1 MLKSSTIINKLN
13 KGVLMNYKSP
23 IDKFIE
29 IFKRSNLS
37 ISKFASLINKDR
49 RTVTSWIDSVT
60 DIEPSNDIKDKICN
74 IFRYPDY
81 IWEEGCNGDEF
92 LKSIT
97 QIPQKEVRIIDEDY
111 YGRLKYI
118 MELEQNRRFVIQAQF
133 PGPMY
138 RDTAVQEVYRTKSS
152 KDIEELKLAR
162 IDQMLRYDYD
172 TTEWYSIKSVLSFC
186 FASIGNFYSREEK
199 IKILEL
205 IYELFNNNYNKKL
218 FLFDSFSRKIY
229 GMETTYISINV
240 KQKILFFKSPIESVF
255 IEIRNKNLVERMH
268 KYYSSPIEAPSHVNF
283 LESVKIIKI
292 LQDALKYNNT
302 LVQAYEIINRTTDY
316 GELFY
321 HNLSIDLQKEVSA
334 PKPGQ
339 RRN

>member
-1 MLKSSTIINKLN
+1 MT
-13 KGVLMNYKSP
+13 YKNS

-37 ISKFASLINKDR
+37 ISKFASLIQKDR
-49 RTVTSWIDSVT
+49 RTVTSWIDNIS
-60 DIEPSNDIKDKICN
+60 DIEPNNEVKEKICN
-74 IFRYPDY
+74 VFRYPDF
-81 IWEEGCNGDEF
+81 IWEANCNGDEF
-92 LKSIT
+92 IKSIT

-118 MELEQNRRFVIQAQF
+118 MELEKNRRFVIQAQF

-138 RDTAVQEVYRTKSS
+138 RDTAVKRVYRTATSNE
-152 KDIEELKLAR
+152 IEDLKQLR
-162 IDQMLRYDYD
+162 IEQMLKYDYD
-172 TTEWYSIKSVLSFC
+172 TTEWYSIKSLLSFC
-186 FASIGNFYSREEK
+186 FASIGNFYTKEEK

-229 GMETTYISINV
+229 GMETTYISINI

-255 IEIRNKNLVERMH
+255 IEIRNRNLVERMH

-283 LESVKIIKI
+283 LESIKIIKI
-292 LQDALKYNNT
+292 LQDALKYNNN
-302 LVQAYEIINRTTDY
+302 LVQTYETINRTTDY

-321 HNLSIDLQKEVSA
+321 HNLSIDLQKQVSQ
-334 PKPGQ
+334 PKPMK
-339 RRN
+339 RKF

>member
-1 MLKSSTIINKLN
+1 
-13 KGVLMNYKSP
+13 MNFKNS
-23 IDKFIE
+23 IEKFVE
-29 IFKRSNLS
+29 IYNRSNLS
-37 ISKFASLINKDR
+37 ISRFASMINKDR
-49 RTVTSWIDSVT
+49 RTVTSWIDHHT
-60 DIEPSNDIKDKICN
+60 NIEPTKEIKDKICQ

-81 IWEEGCNGDEF
+81 IWEDACSGEEF

-111 YGRLKYI
+111 KGRLQYI
-118 MELEQNRRFVIQAQF
+118 IEHEKNRRFVIQAQF

-138 RDTAVQEVYRTKSS
+138 RDSAVRKVYKHTTSI
-152 KDIEELKLAR
+152 DIEELKQER

-186 FASIGNFYSREEK
+186 FASIGNFFTKDEK

-205 IYELFNNNYNKKL
+205 MYELFNNNYNKKL

-240 KQKILFFKSPIESVF
+240 KNKILFFKSPIESVF

-283 LESVKIIKI
+283 LESVKILKI
-292 LQDALKYNNT
+292 LQDALKYNNDIK
-302 LVQAYEIINRTTDY
+302 QAYETINRETNY

-321 HNLSIDLQKEVSA
+321 NNLSIDLQKEVTP
-334 PKPGQ
+334 PKIGQ
-339 RRN
+339 KRN

>member
-1 MLKSSTIINKLN
+1 MDFKNS
-13 KGVLMNYKSP
+13 

-29 IFKRSNLS
+29 IYNRSNLS
-37 ISKFASLINKDR
+37 ISKFASLIDKDR
-49 RTVTSWIDSVT
+49 RTITSWIDRVSG
-60 DIEPSNDIKDKICN
+60 IEISSEIKAKICKE
-74 IFRYPDY
+74 FRYPEY
-81 IWEEGCNGDEF
+81 IWEDACYGEEF

-97 QIPQKEVRIIDEDY
+97 LIPQKEVRIIDEDY
-111 YGRLKYI
+111 KGRLQYI
-118 MELEQNRRFVIQAQF
+118 IEHEKNRRFVIQAQF

-138 RDTAVQEVYRTKSS
+138 RDSAVRRVYKTSTS
-152 KDIEELKLAR
+152 PDIEELKQER

-186 FASIGNFYSREEK
+186 FASIGNFFTKDEK

-205 IYELFNNNYNKKL
+205 MYELFNNNYNKKL

-240 KQKILFFKSPIESVF
+240 KNKILFFKSPIESVF

-283 LESVKIIKI
+283 LDSVKILKI

-302 LVQAYEIINRTTDY
+302 ITQAYETINRETNY

-321 HNLSIDLQKEVSA
+321 NNLSIDLQKQVSL
-334 PKPGQ
+334 PKTSH
-339 RRN
+339 RR

>member
-1 MLKSSTIINKLN
+1 
-13 KGVLMNYKSP
+13 
-23 IDKFIE
+23 
-29 IFKRSNLS
+29 
-37 ISKFASLINKDR
+37 
-49 RTVTSWIDSVT
+49 
-60 DIEPSNDIKDKICN
+60 
-74 IFRYPDY
+74 
-81 IWEEGCNGDEF
+81 
-92 LKSIT
+92 
-97 QIPQKEVRIIDEDY
+97 
-111 YGRLKYI
+111 

-138 RDTAVQEVYRTKSS
+138 RDTAVQEVYRTKTS

-186 FASIGNFYSREEK
+186 FASIGNFYSKEEK

-292 LQDALKYNNT
+292 LQDALKYNNS
-302 LVQAYEIINRTTDY
+302 LIQAYEIINRTTDY

-321 HNLSIDLQKEVSA
+321 HNLSIDLQKEVTA

>member
-1 MLKSSTIINKLN
+1 
-13 KGVLMNYKSP
+13 MNFKNS
-23 IDKFIE
+23 IEKFVE
-29 IFKRSNLS
+29 IFNRSNLS
-37 ISKFASLINKDR
+37 ISRFASMINKDR
-49 RTVTSWIDSVT
+49 RTVTSWIDNHT
-60 DIEPSNDIKDKICN
+60 NIEPTKEIKDKICQ

-81 IWEEGCNGDEF
+81 IWEDACSGEEF

-111 YGRLKYI
+111 KGRLQYI
-118 MELEQNRRFVIQAQF
+118 IEHEKNRRFVIQAQF

-138 RDTAVQEVYRTKSS
+138 RDSAVRKVYKHTTSA
-152 KDIEELKLAR
+152 DIEELKQER

-186 FASIGNFYSREEK
+186 FASIGNFFTKDEK

-205 IYELFNNNYNKKL
+205 MYELFNNNYNKKL

-240 KQKILFFKSPIESVF
+240 KNKILFFKSPIESVF

-283 LESVKIIKI
+283 LESVRILKI
-292 LQDALKYNNT
+292 LQDALRYNNDIK
-302 LVQAYEIINRTTDY
+302 QAYETINRETNY

-321 HNLSIDLQKEVSA
+321 NNLSIDLQKEVTP
-334 PKPGQ
+334 PKIGHK
-339 RRN
+339 RS

>member
-1 MLKSSTIINKLN
+1 MSFKTGIEKI
-13 KGVLMNYKSP
+13 
-23 IDKFIE
+23 IE
-29 IFKRSNLS
+29 IYKRSHLS
-37 ISKFASLINKDR
+37 ISKFSSLIQKDR
-49 RTVTSWIDSVT
+49 RTVTSWVDGLT
-60 DIEPSNDIKDKICN
+60 DVEPNEEVKKRICSL
-74 IFRYPDY
+74 FRYPDY
-81 IWEEGCNGDEF
+81 IWESGCTDDEF

-111 YGRLKYI
+111 QGRLKYI
-118 MELEQNRRFVIQAQF
+118 MDVEKNRRFVIQAQF

-138 RDTAVQEVYRTKSS
+138 RDTAVQRVFRNRTDKN
-152 KDIEELKLAR
+152 IEELKQKR

-172 TTEWYSIKSVLSFC
+172 TTEWYSIKSILSFC
-186 FASIGNFYSREEK
+186 YAKIGNFFTREEK

-255 IEIRNKNLVERMH
+255 IEIRNRNLVERMH
-268 KYYSSPIEAPSHVNF
+268 RYYSSPIEAPSHVNF

-302 LVQAYEIINRTTDY
+302 LAQAYETINRMTDY

-321 HNLSIDLQKEVSA
+321 HNLSVDLQKEVTP

>member
-1 MLKSSTIINKLN
+1 MDFKNS
-13 KGVLMNYKSP
+13 

-29 IFKRSNLS
+29 IYNRSNLS
-37 ISKFASLINKDR
+37 ISKFASLIDKDR
-49 RTVTSWIDSVT
+49 RTITSWIDRVSS
-60 DIEPSNDIKDKICN
+60 IEISSEIKAKICKE
-74 IFRYPDY
+74 FRYPEY
-81 IWEEGCNGDEF
+81 IWEDACYGEEF

-97 QIPQKEVRIIDEDY
+97 LIPQKEVRIIDEDY
-111 YGRLKYI
+111 KGRLQYI
-118 MELEQNRRFVIQAQF
+118 IEHEKNRRFVIQAQF

-138 RDTAVQEVYRTKSS
+138 RDSAVRRVYKTSTS
-152 KDIEELKLAR
+152 PDIEELKQER
-162 IDQMLRYDYD
+162 INQMLRYDYD

-186 FASIGNFYSREEK
+186 FASIGNFFTKDEK

-205 IYELFNNNYNKKL
+205 MYELFNNNYNKKL

-240 KQKILFFKSPIESVF
+240 KNKILFFKSPIESVF

-283 LESVKIIKI
+283 LDSVKILKI

-302 LVQAYEIINRTTDY
+302 ITQAYETINRETNY

-321 HNLSIDLQKEVSA
+321 NNLSIDLQKQVSL
-334 PKPGQ
+334 PKTSH
-339 RRN
+339 RR

>member
-1 MLKSSTIINKLN
+1 MTFKNGIE
-13 KGVLMNYKSP
+13 
-23 IDKFIE
+23 KFIE

-37 ISKFASLINKDR
+37 ISKFASLIQKDR
-49 RTVTSWIDSVT
+49 RTVTSWIDNIS
-60 DIEPSNDIKDKICN
+60 DIEPNDDVKQKICQT
-74 IFRYPDY
+74 FRYPDF
-81 IWEEGCNGDEF
+81 IWEDGCTGDEF
-92 LKSIT
+92 IKSIT

-118 MELEQNRRFVIQAQF
+118 MDLEKNRRFVIQAQF

-138 RDTAVQEVYRTKSS
+138 RDTAVKKVYRTATST
-152 KDIEELKLAR
+152 DIEELKQVR
-162 IDQMLRYDYD
+162 INQMLRYDYD
-172 TTEWYSIKSVLSFC
+172 TTEWYSIKSLLSFC
-186 FASIGNFYSREEK
+186 FATIGNFYTKEEK

-205 IYELFNNNYNKKL
+205 IYELFHNNYNKKL

-229 GMETTYISINV
+229 GMETTYISINI

-255 IEIRNKNLVERMH
+255 IEIRNKSLVERMH
-268 KYYSSPIEAPSHVNF
+268 KYYSSPVEAPSHVNF

-292 LQDALKYNNT
+292 LQDSVRYNNT
-302 LVQAYEIINRTTDY
+302 IQQAYETINRTTDY

-321 HNLSIDLQKEVSA
+321 NNLSIDLQKQVSQ
-334 PKPGQ
+334 PKSGQ

>member
-1 MLKSSTIINKLN
+1 M
-13 KGVLMNYKSP
+13 MYKNG
-23 IDKFIE
+23 IEKFIE

-37 ISKFASLINKDR
+37 ISKFASLIQKDR
-49 RTVTSWIDSVT
+49 RTVTSWIDNIS
-60 DIEPSNDIKDKICN
+60 DIEPNDDVKHKICN
-74 IFRYPDY
+74 IFRYPDF
-81 IWEEGCNGDEF
+81 IWEEGCTGDEF
-92 LKSIT
+92 VKSIT

-118 MELEQNRRFVIQAQF
+118 MDIEKNRRFVIQAQF

-138 RDTAVQEVYRTKSS
+138 RDTAVKKVYRTKTSTE
-152 KDIEELKLAR
+152 IEELKQAR
-162 IDQMLRYDYD
+162 IEQMLRYDYD

-186 FASIGNFYSREEK
+186 FANFGNFYTKEEK

-268 KYYSSPIEAPSHVNF
+268 KYYSSPVEAPSHVNF
-283 LESVKIIKI
+283 LESINIINI
-292 LQDALKYNNT
+292 LKDAVRYNNSI
-302 LVQAYEIINRTTDY
+302 LQAYETINRTTDY

-321 HNLSIDLQKEVSA
+321 NNLSIDLQKQVSK

-339 RRN
+339 KRN

>member
-1 MLKSSTIINKLN
+1 MKKSFRILKFKKDRPVFEVKNISK
-13 KGVLMNYKSP
+13 NYNGRP
-23 IDKFIE
+23 ILK
-29 IFKRSNLS
+29 NLS
-37 ISKFASLINKDR
+37 LKVYPGEIVGLLGPNGAGKSTLFNIAIGAE
-49 RTVTSWIDSVT
+49 TPDSG
-60 DIEPSNDIKDKICN
+60 N
-74 IFRYPDY
+74 IF
-81 IWEEGCNGDEF
+81 ING
-92 LKSIT
+92 KSIT

-186 FASIGNFYSREEK
+186 FASIGNFYSKEEK

-321 HNLSIDLQKEVSA
+321 HNLSIDLQKEVSL
-334 PKPGQ
+334 PKSGQ

>member
-1 MLKSSTIINKLN
+1 MLFNSGIEKL
-13 KGVLMNYKSP
+13 
-23 IDKFIE
+23 IE
-29 IFKRSNLS
+29 IYKRSNLS
-37 ISKFASLINKDR
+37 ISKFASLIQKDR
-49 RTVTSWIDSVT
+49 RTVTSWVDNLAQV
-60 DIEPSNDIKDKICN
+60 EPPQDVKEKLCQL
-74 IFRYPDY
+74 FRYPNY
-81 IWEEGCNGDEF
+81 VWEDGCTGDEF

-138 RDTAVQEVYRTKSS
+138 RDTAVKSIYRTKTS
-152 KDIEELKLAR
+152 KEIEELKQRR
-162 IDQMLRYDYD
+162 IEQMLRYDYD
-172 TTEWYSIKSVLSFC
+172 TTEWYSIKSVLNFC
-186 FASIGNFYSREEK
+186 YSEIGNFYTKDEK

-240 KQKILFFKSPIESVF
+240 KQKILFFKSPIETVF
-255 IEIRNKNLVERMH
+255 IEIRNKKLVERMH
-268 KYYSSPIEAPSHVNF
+268 KYYSSPIEAPHHVNF
-283 LESVKIIKI
+283 LESIKIIKI
-292 LQDALKYNNT
+292 LQDALKYGNT
-302 LVQAYEIINRTTDY
+302 LIQAYESINRLTNY

-321 HNLSIDLQKEVSA
+321 NNLSLHIQEQVTQPKDGQK
-334 PKPGQ
+334 
-339 RRN
+339 RN

>member
-1 MLKSSTIINKLN
+1 
-13 KGVLMNYKSP
+13 MNYRNS

-49 RTVTSWIDSVT
+49 RTVTSWIDNVT
-60 DIEPSNDIKDKICN
+60 DIEPSNDIKDKICGV
-74 IFRYPDY
+74 FRYPDY

-152 KDIEELKLAR
+152 KDIEELKQAR

-172 TTEWYSIKSVLSFC
+172 TTEWYSIKSILSFC
-186 FASIGNFYSREEK
+186 FASIGNFFSREEK
-199 IKILEL
+199 IKILDI

-229 GMETTYISINV
+229 GTETTYISINV

-292 LQDALKYNNT
+292 LQDALRYNNT
-302 LVQAYEIINRTTDY
+302 IVQAYEVINRTTDY

>member
-1 MLKSSTIINKLN
+1 M
-13 KGVLMNYKSP
+13 MYKNG
-23 IDKFIE
+23 IEKFIE

-37 ISKFASLINKDR
+37 ISKFASLIQKDR
-49 RTVTSWIDSVT
+49 RTVTSWIDNIS
-60 DIEPSNDIKDKICN
+60 DIEPNDDVKQKICT
-74 IFRYPDY
+74 IFRYPDF
-81 IWEEGCNGDEF
+81 IWEEGCTGDEF
-92 LKSIT
+92 VKSIT

-118 MELEQNRRFVIQAQF
+118 MDLERNRRFVIQAQF

-138 RDTAVQEVYRTKSS
+138 RDTAVKRVYRTKTSNE
-152 KDIEELKLAR
+152 IEELKQSR
-162 IDQMLRYDYD
+162 IDQMLKYDYD

-186 FASIGNFYSREEK
+186 FSTIGNYYTKEEK

-268 KYYSSPIEAPSHVNF
+268 KYYSSPVEAPSHVNF
-283 LESVKIIKI
+283 LESINIINI
-292 LQDALKYNNT
+292 LKDAVRYNNSI
-302 LVQAYEIINRTTDY
+302 LQAYETINRTTDY
-316 GELFY
+316 GELFFN
-321 HNLSIDLQKEVSA
+321 NLSVDLQKQVSQ

-339 RRN
+339 KRN

>member
-1 MLKSSTIINKLN
+1 MSYKSSIEKI
-13 KGVLMNYKSP
+13 
-23 IDKFIE
+23 IE
-29 IFKRSNLS
+29 IYKRSNLS
-37 ISKFASLINKDR
+37 ISKFASLIQKDR
-49 RTVTSWIDSVT
+49 RTVTSWVDRVT
-60 DIEPSNDIKDKICN
+60 DVEPSNGVKEKICS

-81 IWEEGCNGDEF
+81 IWEETCNDEEF
-92 LKSIT
+92 IKSIT

-111 YGRLKYI
+111 HGRLRYI
-118 MELEQNRRFVIQAQF
+118 MEMEANRRFVIQAQF

-138 RDTAVQEVYRTKSS
+138 RDTAVKRIYRTKTSLE
-152 KDIEELKLAR
+152 IEDLKQKR
-162 IDQMLRYDYD
+162 INQMLRYDYD

-186 FASIGNFYSREEK
+186 FAEIGNFYTKEEK

-292 LQDALKYNNT
+292 LQDALKYNNDIKQT
-302 LVQAYEIINRTTDY
+302 YETINRSTDY

-321 HNLSIDLQKEVSA
+321 HNLSLDLQKEVSE
-334 PKPGQ
+334 PKDGQ
-339 RRN
+339 KRNWFIFL

>member
-1 MLKSSTIINKLN
+1 M
-13 KGVLMNYKSP
+13 VYKNG
-23 IDKFIE
+23 IEKFIE

-37 ISKFASLINKDR
+37 ISKFASLIQKDR
-49 RTVTSWIDSVT
+49 RTVTSWIDNIS
-60 DIEPSNDIKDKICN
+60 DIEPNEEVKQKICH
-74 IFRYPDY
+74 IFRYPDF
-81 IWEEGCNGDEF
+81 IWEDGCTGDEF
-92 LKSIT
+92 IKSIT

-111 YGRLKYI
+111 TGRLKYI
-118 MELEQNRRFVIQAQF
+118 IDLEKNRRFVIQAQF

-138 RDTAVQEVYRTKSS
+138 RDSAVKRVYRS
-152 KDIEELKLAR
+152 KTSGEIEDLKQKR
-162 IDQMLRYDYD
+162 IDQMLKYDYD

-186 FASIGNFYSREEK
+186 FASIGNFYTKEEK
-199 IKILEL
+199 LRILEL
-205 IYELFNNNYNKKL
+205 MYELFNNNYNKKL

-229 GMETTYISINV
+229 GTETTYISINV

-268 KYYSSPIEAPSHVNF
+268 KYYSSPVEAPSHVNF

-292 LQDALKYNNT
+292 LQDAIKYNNSI
-302 LVQAYEIINRTTDY
+302 LQAYETINRTTDY

-321 HNLSIDLQKEVSA
+321 NNLSIDLQSQVSK

>member
-1 MLKSSTIINKLN
+1 MT
-13 KGVLMNYKSP
+13 YKDS
-23 IDKFIE
+23 IEKFIE

-37 ISKFASLINKDR
+37 ISKFATLINKDR
-49 RTVTSWIDSVT
+49 RTVTSWIDNLT
-60 DIEPSNDIKDKICN
+60 NIEPSNDVKVKICQV
-74 IFRYPDY
+74 FRYPDY

-111 YGRLKYI
+111 CGRLKYI
-118 MELEQNRRFVIQAQF
+118 MEMEQNRRFVIQAQF

-138 RDTAVQEVYRTKSS
+138 RDSAVQKVYRTTTGKE
-152 KDIEELKLAR
+152 IEELKQQR
-162 IDQMLRYDYD
+162 INQMLRYDYD
-172 TTEWYSIKSVLSFC
+172 TTEWYSIKSILSFC
-186 FASIGNFYSREEK
+186 FANIGNFYTKDEK

-292 LQDALKYNNT
+292 LQDALKYNNDIK
-302 LVQAYEIINRTTDY
+302 QAYETINRQTDY

-321 HNLSIDLQKEVSA
+321 NNLSFDLQKEVSS
-334 PKPGQ
+334 PKTGQ

>member
-1 MLKSSTIINKLN
+1 MT
-13 KGVLMNYKSP
+13 YKNG
-23 IDKFIE
+23 IEKFIE

-37 ISKFASLINKDR
+37 ISKFASLIQKDR
-49 RTVTSWIDSVT
+49 RTVTSWIDSVS
-60 DIEPSNDIKDKICN
+60 DIEPNEEVKNRICQ
-74 IFRYPDY
+74 IFRYPDF
-81 IWEEGCNGDEF
+81 IWEEGCSGEEF
-92 LKSIT
+92 IKSIT

-111 YGRLKYI
+111 HGRLKYI
-118 MELEQNRRFVIQAQF
+118 MELEKNRRFVIQSQF

-138 RDTAVQEVYRTKSS
+138 RDTAVKRVYRTRISN
-152 KDIEELKLAR
+152 DIEELKQLR
-162 IDQMLRYDYD
+162 IEQMLKYDYD

-186 FASIGNFYSREEK
+186 FASIGNFYTKEEK

-268 KYYSSPIEAPSHVNF
+268 KYYSSPVEAPSHVNF

-292 LQDALKYNNT
+292 LQDAVKYNNT
-302 LVQAYEIINRTTDY
+302 LAQAYEEINRTTDY
-316 GELFY
+316 GELFF
-321 HNLSIDLQKEVSA
+321 HNLSVEMQKQVTQ

-339 RRN
+339 KRN

>member
-1 MLKSSTIINKLN
+1 MDFKNS
-13 KGVLMNYKSP
+13 

-29 IFKRSNLS
+29 IYNRSNLS
-37 ISKFASLINKDR
+37 ISKFASLIDKDR
-49 RTVTSWIDSVT
+49 RTITSWIDRVSG
-60 DIEPSNDIKDKICN
+60 IEISSEIKAKICKE
-74 IFRYPDY
+74 FRYPEY
-81 IWEEGCNGDEF
+81 IWEDACYGEEF

-97 QIPQKEVRIIDEDY
+97 LIPQKEVRIIDEDY
-111 YGRLKYI
+111 KGRLQYI
-118 MELEQNRRFVIQAQF
+118 IEHEKNRRFVIQAQF

-138 RDTAVQEVYRTKSS
+138 RDSAVRRVYKTSTS
-152 KDIEELKLAR
+152 PDIEELKQER
-162 IDQMLRYDYD
+162 INQMLRYDYD

-186 FASIGNFYSREEK
+186 FASIGNFFTKDEK

-205 IYELFNNNYNKKL
+205 MYELFNNNYNKKL

-240 KQKILFFKSPIESVF
+240 KNKILFFKSPIESVF

-283 LESVKIIKI
+283 LDSVKILKI

-302 LVQAYEIINRTTDY
+302 ITQAYETINREINY

-321 HNLSIDLQKEVSA
+321 NNLSIDLQKQVSL
-334 PKPGQ
+334 PKTSH
-339 RRN
+339 RR

>member
-1 MLKSSTIINKLN
+1 
-13 KGVLMNYKSP
+13 MNFKNS
-23 IDKFIE
+23 IEKFVE
-29 IFKRSNLS
+29 IFNRSNLS
-37 ISKFASLINKDR
+37 ISRFASIINKDR
-49 RTVTSWIDSVT
+49 RTVTSWIDNHT
-60 DIEPSNDIKDKICN
+60 NIEPTKEIKDKICQ

-81 IWEEGCNGDEF
+81 IWEDACSGEEF

-111 YGRLKYI
+111 KGRLQYI
-118 MELEQNRRFVIQAQF
+118 IEHEKNRRFVIQAQF

-138 RDTAVQEVYRTKSS
+138 RDSAVRKVYKHTTSI
-152 KDIEELKLAR
+152 DIEELKQER

-186 FASIGNFYSREEK
+186 FASIGNFFTKDEK

-205 IYELFNNNYNKKL
+205 MYELFNNNYNKKL

-240 KQKILFFKSPIESVF
+240 KNKILFFKSPIESVF

-283 LESVKIIKI
+283 LESVKILKI
-292 LQDALKYNNT
+292 LQDALKYNNDIK
-302 LVQAYEIINRTTDY
+302 QAYETINRETNY

-321 HNLSIDLQKEVSA
+321 NNLSIDLQKEVTP
-334 PKPGQ
+334 PKIGQ
-339 RRN
+339 KRN

>member
-1 MLKSSTIINKLN
+1 MT
-13 KGVLMNYKSP
+13 YKNG
-23 IDKFIE
+23 IEKFIE

-37 ISKFASLINKDR
+37 ISKFASLIQKDR
-49 RTVTSWIDSVT
+49 RTVTSWIDNIS
-60 DIEPSNDIKDKICN
+60 DMEPNNEVKNRICQV
-74 IFRYPDY
+74 FRYPDF
-81 IWEEGCNGDEF
+81 IWDSGCSGEEF
-92 LKSIT
+92 IKSIT

-111 YGRLKYI
+111 TGRLKYI
-118 MELEQNRRFVIQAQF
+118 IDLEKNRRFVIQAQF

-138 RDTAVQEVYRTKSS
+138 RDSAVKRVYRLKTNSE
-152 KDIEELKLAR
+152 IEELKQKR

-172 TTEWYSIKSVLSFC
+172 TTEWYSIKSILSFC
-186 FASIGNFYSREEK
+186 FASIGNFYSKEEK
-199 IKILEL
+199 IRILEL
-205 IYELFNNNYNKKL
+205 MYELFNNNYNKKL

-229 GMETTYISINV
+229 GTETTYISINV
-240 KQKILFFKSPIESVF
+240 KQKVLFFKSPIESVF

-283 LESVKIIKI
+283 LESVKILKI

-302 LVQAYEIINRTTDY
+302 ILQAYETINRTTDY

-321 HNLSIDLQKEVSA
+321 HNLSTDLQKQVSV